1 MLSSFQDQ
9 LSEKNVQLHF
19 LVIEGAQAKTALK
32 YSYDKHKSQKP
43 KRNKSAFLLF
53 SSEKRAQLKAK
64 EGKKLNSN
72 EIMARLADLWNN
84 LSLGERRRYEAEAK
98 KDKERYLRE
107 MEAFK
112 LEHPSAMESHNRTKS
127 NHVKKPCSAYGLF
140 LKEAT
145 IDIKKGSPK
154 LLMADVLKIVSQRWR
169 NLSEGEKLKYQE
181 QAKKEKELSQAKL
194 GYKLLQ
200 SHHVD
205 LESIVN
211 QTKEK
216 QLGKVTKKVKRDV
229 SDTVSTNSQTH
240 SLYTPSSQQDSN
252 EDFMAENN
260 FKCFSYDTFEDGF
273 LSPRPLYSGSE
284 LETIQLPEIQQ
295 PTSIPQTQEQTSIFQ
310 NQEWILPTLPILNSQ
325 VSKEGNGPCEFPNLL
340 DNFRSSSQVYMNK
353 FNEEENLFKIDDFG
367 SVPLTL
373 PELSLSAFPSMNNP
387 QDFHFQGS
395 WANSSQ

>member
-9 LSEKNVQLHF
+9 LSENNVQLHF
-19 LVIEGAQAKTALK
+19 LVIEGTQAKTALK

-64 EGKKLNSN
+64 EGKDLNSN
-72 EIMARLADLWNN
+72 EIMAKLADLWNN
-84 LSLGERRRYEAEAK
+84 LPTGERRKYEAEAK

-112 LEHPSAMESHNRTKS
+112 IEHPSAKDSHNRTKS

-140 LKEAT
+140 MKKAT
-145 IDIKKGSPK
+145 IDIKKENPK
-154 LLMADVLKIVSQRWR
+154 LLMADVLKIISQRWR
-169 NLSEGEKLKYQE
+169 NLSQGEKLKYQE

-200 SHHVD
+200 SHHID
-205 LESIVN
+205 LETIVN

-216 QLGKVTKKVKRDV
+216 QLGKVIKKMKRDV
-229 SDTVSTNSQTH
+229 SDTVSTNSQTQ
-240 SLYTPSSQQDSN
+240 SLFTPSYEQDSN
-252 EDFMAENN
+252 EDLMAGNN
-260 FKCFSYDTFEDGF
+260 FRCISYDSFEDGF

-284 LETIQLPEIQQ
+284 LESIQIPEIQQ
-295 PTSIPQTQEQTSIFQ
+295 PISLPQ
-310 NQEWILPTLPILNSQ
+310 NQEWNLPTIPISFSREA
-325 VSKEGNGPCEFPNLL
+325 SKEGNGSCELPNLL
-340 DNFRSSSQVYMNK
+340 DNFRSSSQLYMNK
-353 FNEEENLFKIDDFG
+353 FNEDENLLKIGGFD

-373 PELSLSAFPSMNNP
+373 PELSLSNFPSLTNL
-387 QDFHFQGS
+387 QDFSFQGN
-395 WANSSQ
+395 WTNSFQ

>member
-9 LSEKNVQLHF
+9 LSENNVQLHF
-19 LVIEGAQAKTALK
+19 LVIEGTQTKTALK

-53 SSEKRAQLKAK
+53 SSKKRAQLKAK
-64 EGKKLNSN
+64 EGKNLNSN
-72 EIMARLADLWNN
+72 EIMAKLADLWNN
-84 LSLGERRRYEAEAK
+84 LPVGERRNYEAEAK

-112 LEHPSAMESHNRTKS
+112 IEHPSAKESHNRTKS

-145 IDIKKGSPK
+145 IDIKKDSPK

-169 NLSEGEKLKYQE
+169 NLSQGEKLKYQE

-200 SHHVD
+200 SHHID
-205 LESIVN
+205 LETIVN

-216 QLGKVTKKVKRDV
+216 QLEKVFKKVKRDV
-229 SDTVSTNSQTH
+229 SDTISTNSQTQ
-240 SLYTPSSQQDSN
+240 SLFTSSYEQDSN
-252 EDFMAENN
+252 EDPLTENN
-260 FKCFSYDTFEDGF
+260 FKCINYDTFEDGL
-273 LSPRPLYSGSE
+273 LSPRPLYSEFE
-284 LETIQLPEIQQ
+284 LEPIQIPQIQQ
-295 PTSIPQTQEQTSIFQ
+295 PISIPQTQEW
-310 NQEWILPTLPILNSQ
+310 NLPTMPISFSREA
-325 VSKEGNGPCEFPNLL
+325 SKEGNGSCELPNLL
-340 DNFRSSSQVYMNK
+340 DNFRSSSQLYMNK
-353 FNEEENLFKIDDFG
+353 FNEEEHLIKIDDFG

-373 PELSLSAFPSMNNP
+373 PELSLSAFPSLNGQ
-387 QDFHFQGS
+387 QDFSIQGNWTNSFQ
-395 WANSSQ
+395 